1 MQWTETKLTTA
12 SVPGF
17 VPVISTFAPQES
29 RSAAPD
35 ICIAAD
41 SVPSN
46 AESDHPIQKD
56 AVNDIALTRSGFRWA
71 ACDGSTLLRLISYI
85 GPCDSSPNARWLRG

>member
-46 AESDHPIQKD
+46 AESDHSIQND
-56 AVNDIALTRSGFRWA
+56 AVNDVAVSHA
-71 ACDGSTLLRLISYI
+71 PASDGLLATVRHS
-85 GPCDSSPNARWLRG
+85 CV